1 MAVNVT
7 FLGKTYTIPTTGEE
21 DWGDDLT
28 AFLVALGNNSASG
41 VSLTSVGAAPNANG
55 ASISGTVLNLQPSDA
70 THPGVNTI
78 LAQTYAGV
86 KTFNSSPVLSTAS
99 HVRATSASGQSIPNN
114 TPTTVVFGTE
124 VYDTMSEYNPATG
137 IFTALEA
144 GYYLISGAM
153 VLTADAPTAGDRLS
167 ISIYLN
173 GSISCVGQLNIAN
186 STTSQSLNSKV
197 SATLH
202 LAAND
207 QVTLNAAQVDA
218 ATNPRTMIASG
229 LDNWFC
235 VDRLF

>member
-1 MAVNVT
+1 MSVNVT
-7 FLGKTYTIPTTGEE
+7 FLGQTYTIPTTGEE

-86 KTFNSSPVLSTAS
+86 KTFSSSPVLSTAS

-114 TPTTVVFGTE
+114 TPTTLVFGTE
-124 VYDTMSEYNPATG
+124 TYDTQSEYDPTTG
-137 IFTALEA
+137 IFTAKEA
-144 GYYLISGAM
+144 GYYLVQGAYI
-153 VLTADAPTAGDRLS
+153 LTADAPTAGDRAIAS
-167 ISIYLN
+167 VYLN
-173 GSISCVGQLNIAN
+173 GANFAIGQVNIAN
-186 STTSQSLNSKV
+186 STTSQSLNSRV
-197 SATLH
+197 GTVLH
-202 LAAND
+202 LAVND
-207 QVTLNAAQVDA
+207 TIVISASQLNATTA
-218 ATNPRTMIASG
+218 ARTLVASA
-229 LDNWFC
+229 LDNYFT